1 MVRQKAKGKRLEAG
15 TGRGRTSKSKTAL
28 RARSKKDRQVKK
40 DLVPKVI
47 ETQEEV
53 IQKEAHAVGRYLKIS
68 PTKVQGVLDLIRGQ
82 PVVEALRV
90 LRFSPRKGARLALKV
105 LNSAVASAKNKGQ
118 FDGEM
123 WVVSDARADKGPF
136 FRKKRDPKAKGQWG
150 IITTPSTH
158 LKIVI
163 NRRSVTDSQK
173 KDERTE
179 AAHTDKSMEKTK
191 PRRRVGGRGRREVKN
206 GS

>member
-1 MVRQKAKGKRLEAG
+1 MVRQRAKSKRLESGVAG
-15 TGRGRTSKSKTAL
+15 GRTSKSKTAL
-28 RARSKKDRQVKK
+28 RVRPKARQIKKAP
-40 DLVPKVI
+40 VPKAV
-47 ETQEEV
+47 ETQEEALP
-53 IQKEAHAVGRYLKIS
+53 KEARAVGRYLKIS
-68 PTKVQGVLDLIRGQ
+68 PTKVRGVLDLIRGQ
-82 PVVEALRV
+82 AVVEALRV

-105 LNSAVASAKNKGQ
+105 LNSAVANAKTKGQ
-118 FDGEM
+118 FGEEG

-163 NRRSVTDSQK
+163 SRRPVAADR
-173 KDERTE
+173 ERTGQVVR
-179 AAHTDKSMEKTK
+179 ANGDNLPTK
-191 PRRRVGGRGRREVKN
+191 AKQQRGVEDRGRREARG